1 MSDFV
6 NSVIAQAIR
15 EKINLLEDQN
25 IQRKH
30 DIKTAETSMEENAEK
45 LQRIVED
52 IEALRR
58 YYIDVRERITF
69 NVDQNKNAEWV
80 ISENKR
86 AIAELKAELSKHT
99 KPAPAPAPAPA
110 KTRSGNLT
118 VDTEKIIRKQFA
130 PLLTL
135 EGKRLDEYVVEI
147 RTQGYD
153 YHDTAISTALGKKSY
168 WLATLVQNAK
178 QAGYRVPRNKKF

>member
-6 NSVIAQAIR
+6 NNVVAQAIN
-15 EKINLLEDQN
+15 EKIISLEAENANHKGSILNNKITLEENEEKLKRILED
-25 IQRKH
+25 
-30 DIKTAETSMEENAEK
+30 M
-45 LQRIVED
+45 
-52 IEALRR
+52 EALNR
-58 YYIDVRERITF
+58 YYKDVNDNIAF
-69 NVDQNKNAEWV
+69 IKNLNKNLNWSV
-80 ISENKR
+80 NENDFVVN
-86 AIAELKAELSKHT
+86 ELKSELINRT
-99 KPAPAPAPAPA
+99 KPVPA

-118 VDTEKIIRKQFA
+118 MDTEKIIRKQFA

-168 WLATLVQNAK
+168 WLGTLVQNAK